1 VRARIAIA
9 GVALLVACAWARPAA
24 AADEEASA
32 HYKKGRSLY
41 NVSEYRAALDEFKQA
56 YVAHEDPA
64 FLYNIAQCHRQ
75 LGNHREAI
83 TFYKRFLNESPK
95 APNRK
100 EIERLIS
107 DLEVKTAGAPPPAP
121 DAAASPPPA
130 PAEAAPPPS
139 QAAPLPAPIPEVAP
153 APAPAGH
160 AGLHFEIAVGAGGF
174 HDSFTWLGVSR
185 GTATG
190 ASGAFQLGLTYGLL
204 SHLAL
209 GALIASE
216 TVQSPKVE
224 TGGVTNTNVSVGT
237 LGFLGV
243 LVDLRPHPGPA
254 GWHFEGALGG
264 ARMSIKDKS
273 GVVSPNSPSGA
284 AILLGAGY
292 DWSLG
297 PNWQLGFLA
306 RFFGGSLSD
315 QGVTHDVT
323 AGSVMICFGRH

>member
-9 GVALLVACAWARPAA
+9 GVALLVACAWARPAE

-32 HYKKGRSLY
+32 HYKRGRSLY

-75 LGNHREAI
+75 LGNHREAV

-107 DLEVKTAGAPPPAP
+107 DLEVKAASAAPPAADAAAPPPP
-121 DAAASPPPA
+121 AA
-130 PAEAAPPPS
+130 AEAAPPPS
-139 QAAPLPAPIPEVAP
+139 QAAPLPVLPVVAP

-160 AGLHFEIAVGAGGF
+160 AGVHFEVAVGGGGF

-190 ASGAFQLGLTYGLL
+190 ASGAFQVGLTYGLL
-204 SHLAL
+204 PRLAL
-209 GALIASE
+209 GALLASE

-237 LGFLGV
+237 LGFLGA

-273 GVVSPNSPSGA
+273 GVVSPSSPGGGA
-284 AILLGAGY
+284 LLLGAGY

-297 PNWQLGFLA
+297 PNWQLGFLV

-323 AGSVMICFGRH
+323 AGSGMICLGRH